1 MSGLNGKKVVLT
13 GTRRLEEIS
22 SLVESR
28 GGIPL
33 IRSTQGQVCPTEK
46 ELEPYIHRLIQGDYD
61 WVVLTTGSG
70 TETILKVAETLGLGE
85 EVKTALRRTK
95 IALRGYK
102 TQNVVKSLGLA
113 PLIRDEDGTT
123 TNLIKTLASHHL
135 KGKRIAIQLYGEPI
149 PELNEF
155 LEKEKV
161 QYDELYPY
169 RYLTPD
175 PGVLDTLVKEILEC
189 EVQGVALTSA
199 VQVRNLFHHG
209 QEQGLSD
216 QLVKAFNEQVVAG
229 VVGKVTAE
237 TLQEA
242 GVSRMVKP
250 DRERMGAMI
259 MAMDR
264 FFKEKS
270 TYI

>member
-33 IRSTQGQVCPTEK
+33 VRSTQGQACPTEK
-46 ELEPYIHRLIQGDYD
+46 ELEPYIHRLIQGEYD
-61 WVVLTTGSG
+61 WVVLTTGAG
-70 TETILKVAETLGLGE
+70 TETILKTAENMGLGE
-85 EVKTALRRTK
+85 DVKKALRKTK

-113 PLIRDEDGTT
+113 PVIRDEDGTT
-123 TNLIKTLASHHL
+123 TNLIKTLASHHI
-135 KGKRIAIQLYGEPI
+135 KGKRIALQLYGEPI

-155 LEKEKV
+155 LENRHV

-175 PGVLDTLVKEILEC
+175 PGVLDTLMKEILEG

-199 VQVRNLFHHG
+199 VQVRNLFHYG
-209 QEQGLSD
+209 YEQGLSD
-216 QLVKAFNEQVVAG
+216 QLVKAFNKHVIAG
-229 VVGKVTAE
+229 VVGKVTEE
-237 TLQEA
+237 TLQKV
-242 GVSRMVKP
+242 GVSRMIKP
-250 DRERMGAMI
+250 ERERMGAMI

-264 FFKEKS
+264 YFKDKP
-270 TYI
+270 T